1 MKEATQD
8 LKEINLAEFSKEAT
22 DAVENINQN
31 GECDKEELIRV
42 SNELFAGVNQVF
54 RYIIQNT
61 TAFNFY
67 PERFF
72 KQEVH
77 MNTLILETLSQ
88 IATEYVD
95 F

>member
-1 MKEATQD
+1 M
-8 LKEINLAEFSKEAT
+8 
-22 DAVENINQN
+22 ENINQN

-61 TAFNFY
+61 TTFNFY
-67 PERFF
+67 SEQFF

>member
-1 MKEATQD
+1 M
-8 LKEINLAEFSKEAT
+8 
-22 DAVENINQN
+22 ENINQN

-61 TAFNFY
+61 LSFNFY
-67 PERFF
+67 SERFF
-72 KQEVH
+72 KLEVH
-77 MNTLILETLSQ
+77 MNTLISETLSQ

>member
-8 LKEINLAEFSKEAT
+8 LKEINLPEFSKEAT
-22 DAVENINQN
+22 DAVENINQS

-54 RYIIQNT
+54 RYIIQYT
-61 TAFNFY
+61 TAFNCY
-67 PERFF
+67 SERFF
-72 KQEVH
+72 KREVH

-88 IATEYVD
+88 TATEYVD